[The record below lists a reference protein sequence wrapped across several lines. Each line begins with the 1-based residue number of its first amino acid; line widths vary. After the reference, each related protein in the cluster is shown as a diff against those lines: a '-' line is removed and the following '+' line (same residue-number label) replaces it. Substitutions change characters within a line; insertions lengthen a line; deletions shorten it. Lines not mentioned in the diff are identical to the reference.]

1 VESVED
7 LGSNDPF
14 KVLAHDLRWRLVR
27 HLAHSDHRVSELVE
41 LVGEKQNLVSYHLRQ
56 LRDSGLVV
64 ERRSS
69 RDARDVYY
77 SADIASIERALDKSA
92 RDLHPGIQV
101 GRRAPTH
108 RQSTKL
114 APRLLFL
121 CTGNSARSIMAEAI
135 LRQLARDQ
143 VDVRSAG
150 STPRGVNPMAIS
162 VLAELGIETAGLS
175 SKPMEDIAHEPFD
188 YVITL
193 CDIVREHCPDF
204 PGGPDRIHW
213 SMADPA
219 AVEGDRAT
227 VRKAFQSTAEELSA
241 RIPSFLIAIE
251 ADRHR

>member
-1 VESVED
+1 MRSAIELV
-7 LGSNDPF
+7 SNDPF

-27 HLAHSDHRVSELVE
+27 HLAHSDHRVSELVD
-41 LVGEKQNLVSYHLRQ
+41 LVGEKQNLISYHLRQ

-92 RDLHPGIQV
+92 QDLHPGIQV
-101 GRRAPTH
+101 GRREPAQRP
-108 RQSTKL
+108 STKP
-114 APRLLFL
+114 APKILFL

-135 LRQLARDQ
+135 LRQLARDE

-150 STPRGVNPMAIS
+150 STPRGLNPMAIS

-175 SKPMEDIAHEPFD
+175 SKPMEDLAHETFD

-193 CDIVREHCPDF
+193 CDIVREQCPDF

-213 SMADPA
+213 SLADPA
-219 AVEGDRAT
+219 AVEGDRAE
-227 VRKAFQSTAEELSA
+227 VRKAFQSTAQELST
-241 RIPSFLIAIE
+241 RIPAFLIAIE
-251 ADRHR
+251 ADCHR

>member
-1 VESVED
+1 VRSATK

-14 KVLAHDLRWRLVR
+14 KILAHDLRWRLVR
-27 HLAHSDHRVSELVE
+27 HLAHSDHRVGELVE
-41 LVGEKQNLVSYHLRQ
+41 LVGEKQNLISYHLRQ

-77 SADIASIERALDKSA
+77 SADIASIEQALDKSA
-92 RDLHPGIQV
+92 QDLHPGIQV
-101 GRRAPTH
+101 GRRGPSH
-108 RQSTKL
+108 RQSTKP
-114 APRLLFL
+114 APKLLFL

-135 LRQLARDQ
+135 LRQLARYE

-175 SKPMEDIAHEPFD
+175 SKPMEDLALEPFD

-193 CDIVREHCPDF
+193 CDIVREHCLDF

>member
-1 VESVED
+1 VRSATD
-7 LGSNDPF
+7 LVSNDPF

-27 HLAHSDHRVSELVE
+27 HLAHSDHRVSELVD

-77 SADIASIERALDKSA
+77 SADIASIGRALDKSA
-92 RDLHPGIQV
+92 QDLHPGL
-101 GRRAPTH
+101 RAGYREPRH
-108 RQSTKL
+108 RPSTKP
-114 APRLLFL
+114 APKILFL

-135 LRQLARDQ
+135 LRHLAGDE

-150 STPRGVNPMAIS
+150 STPSGVNPMVIS

-193 CDIVREHCPDF
+193 CDIVREQCPDF

-213 SMADPA
+213 SLADPA